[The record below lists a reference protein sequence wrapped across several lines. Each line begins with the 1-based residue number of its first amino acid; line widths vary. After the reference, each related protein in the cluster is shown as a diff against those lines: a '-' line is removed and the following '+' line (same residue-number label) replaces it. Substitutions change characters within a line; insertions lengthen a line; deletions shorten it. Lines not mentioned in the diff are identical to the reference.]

1 VLCLDRMLLLL
12 KELQDD
18 KAQRTDLIMKIGD
31 LEEKLEIAEEEDAR
45 EDSQELD
52 TLKNTVLTSR
62 LFFVP
67 WY

>member
-1 VLCLDRMLLLL
+1 MLLLL